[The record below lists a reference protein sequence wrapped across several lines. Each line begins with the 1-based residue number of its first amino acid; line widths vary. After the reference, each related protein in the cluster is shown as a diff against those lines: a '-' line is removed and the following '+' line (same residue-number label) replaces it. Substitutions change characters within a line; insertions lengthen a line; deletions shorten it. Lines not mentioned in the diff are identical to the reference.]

1 MLKLK
6 LDKPLAVFDIESTG
20 INKKADRLIDLAVI
34 KFWPDGRTE
43 SFTFRVNPERP
54 IPPDATEI
62 HGITDEMVKGCPT
75 FQQIAPRVLE
85 VFKNCDLAG
94 YNILGFDIPLLTEEF
109 ARAGLV
115 FDTQN
120 SRVLDAQRIFHK
132 KVPRDLP
139 AALAYYCGEMH
150 LDAHDAMADVQATV
164 RVLEGQFER
173 YADLPRDMERLDEYC
188 NPRHPDWVDRSG
200 KFKWAGGEVAINFG
214 KKQGTSLIE
223 IARTDP
229 GFLKWMLKS
238 DFAPDALE
246 IARNA
251 LEGKFPRPSAG

>member
-20 INKKADRLIDLAVI
+20 LNRKLDRLIDLALI

-62 HGITDEMVKGCPT
+62 HGITNEMVKDCPT
-75 FQQIAPRVLE
+75 FQQVAPRVAE
-85 VFKNCDLAG
+85 VLKDCDLAG
-94 YNILGFDIPLLTEEF
+94 YNILGYDIPLLSEEF
-109 ARAGLV
+109 TRAGLP
-115 FDTQN
+115 FDMQGR
-120 SRVLDAQRIFHK
+120 RVLDAQRIFHK

-139 AALAYYCGEMH
+139 AALAYYCGELH

-164 RVLEGQFER
+164 RVIEGQFER
-173 YADLPRDMERLDEYC
+173 YADLPPDMEGLDEFC
-188 NPRHPDWVDRSG
+188 NPRHPDWVDRTG
-200 KFKWAGGEVAINFG
+200 KFKWVNGEVVVNFG

-223 IARTDP
+223 IARTDS
-229 GFLKWMLKS
+229 GFLKWMLKG
-238 DFAPDALE
+238 DFQPDAQE
-246 IARNA
+246 IAKNA
-251 LEGKFPRPSAG
+251 LDGKFPRPPAA